1 MGANGFSG
9 LLTIGAVLLAL
20 WLDMRIGNRRP
31 ESPLGRLAHAFAA
44 FVVLKLA
51 TAGFAYAVHRELPK
65 GWELTMLFLLFF
77 PGLIYAFVAGV
88 WLTRTFVDVARLAR
102 R

>member
-9 LLTIGAVLLAL
+9 LLTIGAVLLAV
-20 WLDMRIGNRRP
+20 WFDMRMGSRRP
-31 ESPLGRLAHAFAA
+31 NSPLWRVAHAFAA

-51 TAGFAYAVHRELPK
+51 TAGLAYVVDRALPR
-65 GWELTMLFLLFF
+65 GLELTTLFLLFF